1 MSHSAAWTCR
11 SCRTPLGQ
19 VRNGILFPQVRVA
32 SVDGRGA
39 VRIPCPTC
47 RRVRTWS
54 PSGSTAMG
62 RRG

>member
-1 MSHSAAWTCR
+1 MSHASNWTCR
-11 SCRTPLGQ
+11 ACGSLLGEVRHGVLRPL
-19 VRNGILFPQVRVA
+19 VPVA

-47 RRVRTWS
+47 GPVRTWS

>member
-1 MSHSAAWTCR
+1 MSHATAWRCR
-11 SCRTPLGQ
+11 SCGSLLGR
-19 VRNGILFPQVRVA
+19 VHNGILFPHVPVA
-32 SVDGRGA
+32 SVDGQGA

-47 RRVRTWS
+47 GRVRTWS